1 MIVMGVVG
9 LLIWDGVFPD
19 RRDVRIL
26 GVLPIPVR
34 TFVVARLAALG
45 RVFVLFGTPLCL
57 LQSVVFGLTV
67 TGFGAPIARIHGISA
82 HFLTVRWPARSCS
95 AR

>member
-1 MIVMGVVG
+1 MIAMGVVG
-9 LLIWDGVFPD
+9 LFIWDGVFPD

-26 GVLPIPVR
+26 GVLPDPDPHASCWR
-34 TFVVARLAALG
+34 GSRRSG

-67 TGFGAPIARIHGISA
+67 TGFGAPISA
-82 HFLTVRWPARSCS
+82 HSRHHGTLR
-95 AR
+95 